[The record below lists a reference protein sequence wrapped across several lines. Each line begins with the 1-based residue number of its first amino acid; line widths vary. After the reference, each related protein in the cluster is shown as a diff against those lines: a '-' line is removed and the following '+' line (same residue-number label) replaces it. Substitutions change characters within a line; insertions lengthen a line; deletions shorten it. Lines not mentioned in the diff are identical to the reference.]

1 MRLAAAV
8 ILVCL
13 LALKCDG
20 FLVGRQKIR
29 IGYRRQH
36 RGERG
41 DDGAIVASSFSS
53 LAQNNTTE
61 ESSLPLSPDPINSKD
76 TTDFQKIR
84 RTLPPRIQY
93 WLRDSGIL
101 RWIVDSVGSLLMARE
116 VLRQHPEAVEEFL
129 HLSDASSLTWKLTGR
144 RRLTKQFL
152 QSPTAPSNILSLRIA
167 SETISYGVSSQ
178 QRIQLMKPIG
188 TTKHDKLVVFVHG
201 GAWGSGFPALYRLSA
216 KPFLQAGWSVAV
228 LGYRTYPTADC
239 TGQVQDVAEAI
250 ERLLSDRSSCYSD
263 VTVVGHSSGA
273 HVCALGLV
281 GGIIAPR
288 KVDRFVGISGVYDI
302 PSHYQFEK
310 IRGVERLSPL
320 SQACGGSV
328 HQWRQHS
335 PTYMVNQRKQRQSRA
350 GVDLA
355 WLPRTLL
362 VHGELDSTVP
372 CSSSANFARALDES
386 SHYHGNN
393 CDLRI
398 LPKVEHAE
406 TVLHVMFGGPT
417 GDTILD
423 WMIRTEVQPSKG
435 ET

>member
-8 ILVCL
+8 VLVCL

-20 FLVGRQKIR
+20 FLVGREKIH
-29 IGYRRQH
+29 IGSRRMQHH
-36 RGERG
+36 RGEH
-41 DDGAIVASSFSS
+41 DDVNGVVASSFSS

-61 ESSLPLSPDPINSKD
+61 KSSIPLSPAPINSKD

-84 RTLPPRIQY
+84 RTLPPRIQH

-101 RWIVDSVGSLLMARE
+101 RWIVDSVGSLLMVRE

-129 HLSDASSLTWKLTGR
+129 HLSDAASLTWKLTGR
-144 RRLTKQFL
+144 RLTKQLL
-152 QSPTAPSNILSLRIA
+152 QPTAPSNILSLRIA
-167 SETISYGVSSQ
+167 SETISYGASSQ
-178 QRIQLMKPIG
+178 QRLQLMKPIG
-188 TTKHDKLVVFVHG
+188 GTKHDKLVVFVHG

-228 LGYRTYPTADC
+228 IGYRTYPTADC
-239 TGQVQDVAEAI
+239 TGQVQDVAKAI
-250 ERLLSDRSSCYSD
+250 ERLLSDRCSCYSD

-273 HVCALGLV
+273 HLCALGLV

-310 IRGVERLSPL
+310 MRGVERLSPL

-335 PTYMVNQRKQRQSRA
+335 PTYMVNQRKQRRSRT
-350 GVDLA
+350 GGDLA
-355 WLPRTLL
+355 LLPRTLL

-372 CSSSANFARALDES
+372 FSSSENFARALDES
-386 SHYHGNN
+386 SHYPSNN

-406 TVLHVMFGGPT
+406 TVLHVMFGGAT

-423 WMIRTEVQPSKG
+423 WMIRT
-435 ET
+435 